1 MSEEPEKKQYGKYYI
16 QTVIGMYFETKEKRD
31 NYIKDH
37 VEELSDD
44 DKTKLLNRETVENSN
59 DEEEIT
65 MEINVKEVKD

>member
-1 MSEEPEKKQYGKYYI
+1 MSEQPEKKQYGKYYI
-16 QTVIGMYFETKEKRD
+16 QTIIGIHFESDEARAH
-31 NYIKDH
+31 YIKDH
-37 VEELSDD
+37 MEELSYD

>member
-37 VEELSDD
+37 MEELSYD